1 MPDKDYDQKRAEC
14 WEEYCETHPLCNTP
28 VMRLNFDWTFNRA
41 YILGK
46 QEETV
51 SQAEIEDAAEKFADE
66 IKIPPSAHGVMV
78 PFINGLAH
86 DSYLQGARDFLGKQ
100 RREGQGMIR
109 MQGWMC
115 RDKIWDKELQD
126 SDLCVAMEKPER
138 DQEMGCWVYMGY
150 FIPLK
155 TELYPD
161 LTWDDEPVEV
171 EILVK
176 KIM

>member
-1 MPDKDYDQKRAEC
+1 MIDNDQITA
-14 WEEYCETHPLCNTP
+14 
-28 VMRLNFDWTFNRA
+28 
-41 YILGK
+41 LGK
-46 QEETV
+46 QGREVEE
-51 SQAEIEDAAEKFADE
+51 
-66 IKIPPSAHGVMV
+66 
-78 PFINGLAH
+78 
-86 DSYLQGARDFLGKQ
+86 
-100 RREGQGMIR
+100 MIR

-171 EILVK
+171 EILVN

>member
-1 MPDKDYDQKRAEC
+1 MANKDHEQKKREC

-28 VMRLNFDWTFNRA
+28 VMRLNFDWTFDRA

-46 QEETV
+46 QGMEVVE
-51 SQAEIEDAAEKFADE
+51 
-66 IKIPPSAHGVMV
+66 
-78 PFINGLAH
+78 
-86 DSYLQGARDFLGKQ
+86 
-100 RREGQGMIR
+100 MIR

-171 EILVK
+171 EILVN